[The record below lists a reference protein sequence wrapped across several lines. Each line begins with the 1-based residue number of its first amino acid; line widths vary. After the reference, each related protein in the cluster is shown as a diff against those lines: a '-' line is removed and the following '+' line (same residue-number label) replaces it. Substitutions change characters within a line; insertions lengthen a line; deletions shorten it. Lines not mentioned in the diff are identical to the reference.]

1 MANEIKSKAIMVDSE
16 VVGDGA
22 KKEFSFLKFSSDP
35 YDTKRMLWD
44 SDNADS
50 MGILTH
56 LFKNVIDSKTL
67 TIKKTKDAGIDTI
80 IRKAHKLRN
89 SKEKEGVLDYFQ
101 LMFIGNGEGKSLIIS
116 QPKIHYIKDLRE
128 NKIDNFLFTI
138 KAGSVREAGAAEI
151 R

>member
-1 MANEIKSKAIMVDSE
+1 MAGIKSKAIMVDSE
-16 VVGDGA
+16 VIGEDA

-35 YDTKRMLWD
+35 YDTKGMLWD

-56 LFKNVIDSKTL
+56 IFKNVIDSKTL
-67 TIKKTKDAGIDTI
+67 TIKKEKDSKIDPI
-80 IRKAHKLRN
+80 LRKAYKLRN

-101 LMFIGNGEGKSLIIS
+101 LMFTGNGEGKSLIIS
-116 QPKIHYIKDLRE
+116 SPKVSYIKDLRE
-128 NKIDNFLFTI
+128 NKIDYFLFTI
-138 KAGSVREAGAAEI
+138 KAGGVRPAGAAEI